1 MFRLPNLVKK
11 NKEKKKIVSI
21 VEFMAKIYFGTDRST
36 FFGDTTIFIMHFYTK
51 NVIENKRNYRY
62 DSSRG

>member
-51 NVIENKRNYRY
+51 NVL
-62 DSSRG
+62 